1 LQAELEAEFPP
12 VSDLLDDVL
21 TYCDITTT
29 PDGELTGAEDRLS
42 EVLERYGKGTVV
54 FDTVTESS
62 PLILEAVGRISVLID
77 ARR

>member
-1 LQAELEAEFPP
+1 MQAELEAEFPP
-12 VSDLLDDVL
+12 VGDLLDDAL

-29 PDGELTGAEDRLS
+29 PDGELTGAEDRLT
-42 EVLERYGKGTVV
+42 EVLERYGEGTVV

-62 PLILEAVGRISVLID
+62 PLILEAVGRISALID